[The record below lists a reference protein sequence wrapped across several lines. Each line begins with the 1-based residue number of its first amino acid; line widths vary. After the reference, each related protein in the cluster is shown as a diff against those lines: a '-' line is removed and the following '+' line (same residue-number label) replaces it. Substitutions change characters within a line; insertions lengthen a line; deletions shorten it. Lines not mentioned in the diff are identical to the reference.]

1 MSHNI
6 FSENGNI
13 TLIFSADR
21 YNHRKA
27 VSPPKEVIMSST
39 VYFADMRAG
48 HKENLFDKIA
58 NLLECCELSTV
69 ISEGDLTAVKLH
81 FGEKGNHTFVRPV
94 FIRRVVEEIRKAG
107 GKPFLTD
114 SSTLYP
120 GERKEAVSALQC
132 AIENGFAYAVVN
144 APLIMCDGIKGQNA
158 AVVKVA
164 GEILASVSIGT
175 EIVEAD
181 ALVTVS
187 HFKCHELTGF
197 GGALKNIGMGCSSRA
212 GKMQQHSTV
221 APKVAEKFC
230 NGCAI
235 CLKAC
240 AHNAIAIIEG
250 KAGVDPAA
258 CVGCSRC
265 ITACHQKAINIQW
278 NESSSLVMKKMA
290 EYAAGALAGKAGKTV
305 FLNFITQV
313 SPACDCYGHADAPIV
328 NDIGICAS
336 TDPVAL
342 DQACADLVNGAAGNQ
357 NTALARGHEPGGDK
371 FRGVYPEIDWE
382 VQLEHA
388 QKMGIG
394 SREYVLVKR

>member
-1 MSHNI
+1 
-6 FSENGNI
+6 
-13 TLIFSADR
+13 
-21 YNHRKA
+21 
-27 VSPPKEVIMSST
+27 MSST
-39 VYFADMRAG
+39 VYFSDMRAG
-48 HKENLFDKIA
+48 HKENLFDKISK
-58 NLLECCELSTV
+58 LLVSCQIGKL

-94 FIRRVVEEIRKAG
+94 FIRKIVEEIKKTG

-158 AVVKVA
+158 VNVEIH
-164 GEILASVSIGT
+164 GEILKTVSIGA
-175 EIVEAD
+175 EIAEAD
-181 ALVTVS
+181 ALVVVS

-197 GGALKNIGMGCSSRA
+197 GGALKNLGMGCSSRA

-221 APKVAEKFC
+221 APIVAEKFC
-230 NGCAI
+230 NGCGV
-235 CLKAC
+235 CLKSC
-240 AHNAIAIIEG
+240 AHHAIALIEG
-250 KAGVDPAA
+250 KAKIDPET

-265 ITACHQKAINIQW
+265 ITACSQKAINIQW

-290 EYAAGALAGKAGKTV
+290 EYATGAVFNKKGKTI

-342 DQACADLVNGAAGNQ
+342 DQASADLVNGAEGNW
-357 NTALARGHEPGGDK
+357 NTALASGHEPGGDK
-371 FRGVYPEIDWE
+371 FRGVHPEIDWE

-388 QKMGIG
+388 RKMKLG
-394 SREYVLVKR
+394 SREYELVKL